1 MKKRTKNILGFSIL
15 ILLII
20 FWVVLFRYINPQ
32 LLVAKI
38 GATNGYLILFLL
50 GALGGVS
57 IFTGPSYFIALTT
70 LAIGGLNPL
79 LLGLAGGC
87 GVTIGDSVIFLLGVS
102 AGKKAPEKFQKK
114 LEGLEKRTKNKPDWL
129 VNLILY
135 LYIGFT
141 PLPNE
146 IATIALGLIGYK
158 KKVII
163 FFLLLGNITSGILTA
178 MLIKFGISLFGG

>member
-1 MKKRTKNILGFSIL
+1 MKKRTRNIIGFSIL
-15 ILLII
+15 ILLLA
-20 FWVVLFRYINPQ
+20 FWIVLFRYVNPQ
-32 LLVAKI
+32 VIVAKI
-38 GATNGYLILFLL
+38 GAANGYLILFLL

-70 LAIGGLNPL
+70 LAIGGLNPF
-79 LLGLAGGC
+79 LLGLAGGL

-102 AGKKAPEKFQKK
+102 AGKKAPEGFQKK
-114 LEGLEKRTKNKPDWL
+114 LEALEKRTKNKPDWL

-146 IATIALGLIGYK
+146 LATIALGLIGYK
-158 KKVII
+158 KKTII
-163 FFLLLGNITSGILTA
+163 VFLLLGNITSGVLTA
-178 MLIKFGISLFGG
+178 ILIRFGINLFGG